1 MTKTANILLVWP
13 NWIRRLTSNQKIAG
27 SSPVMS
33 LPQLWGSYP
42 PIAQLAEHPT
52 VVVIG
57 IGLSPVRIRVG
68 GLFFIFIV
76 YP

>member
-1 MTKTANILLVWP
+1 MTETAKILLVWP

-33 LPQLWGSYP
+33 FPAYVGFKP

-68 GLFFIFIV
+68 GFFLF
-76 YP
+76 Y